1 MKRMRSK
8 SVSAE
13 TSQQPR
19 KVRREAIEKI
29 LKEDAVVNTKIID
42 DDLLKTSC
50 TSDPAASD
58 DEIVFIDIS

>member
-29 LKEDAVVNTKIID
+29 LKEDVVNTKIID